1 LSCIFFFKLFLI
13 LFLSLSHSRG
23 CFIFS
28 LFIITITIIVIS
40 RQYDVFM
47 ALLEYLYT
55 DHVQAIQQKTVKV
68 EFALDLLSVADQF
81 LVEKLKMLCE
91 NSIQK
96 SIDVDNVAH
105 MLHTADQ
112 RQAHGLR
119 KKCFEYILRHF
130 GKVIGTQAFSEISK
144 PLLQEVLFAASK
156 RGVHLR

>member
-1 LSCIFFFKLFLI
+1 MIVLHQCIAFFFLLVLTWTLFSS
-13 LFLSLSHSRG
+13 FLN
-23 CFIFS
+23 
-28 LFIITITIIVIS
+28 
-40 RQYDVFM
+40 Q
-47 ALLEYLYT
+47 
-55 DHVQAIQQKTVKV
+55 VQAISQKTVKV

-105 MLHTADQ
+105 MLSTADQ